1 MSYIF
6 KRINCFVLS
15 STSLCIVVEKYNQT
29 TNTITDLWH
38 LTSEGFQGAAK
49 NLGNVIRV
57 SSVWKYSYR
66 KVKMLVHIF
75 TTR

>member
-6 KRINCFVLS
+6 KTINCFVLS
-15 STSLCIVVEKYNQT
+15 SASLRIVVEKYNQA

-38 LTSEGFQGAAK
+38 LTSEGFRGAAK
-49 NLGNVIRV
+49 NLGNVIHI
-57 SSVWKYSYR
+57 SSVWKYSYM
-66 KVKMLVHIF
+66 KVKMLVHIY